1 MKSFDDLDKKIDK
14 YYDGSIEDINSNE
27 LELKATLDK
36 MSLINGIENNIS
48 VPIDIRSIVE
58 KGQQTR
64 LNNKLRK
71 ATIKFLSLAILLSI
85 LIGFMCTKVSIL
97 VIMTYQFV
105 MLIILLLLNS
115 ILLKKK
121 VRSEGSDIK

>member
-1 MKSFDDLDKKIDK
+1 MKSFEDLDKKIDK
-14 YYDGSIEDINSNE
+14 YYDGSLEDINSNE

-48 VPIDIRSIVE
+48 VPIDIRLIVE

-64 LNNKLRK
+64 LNNKLRR
-71 ATIKFLSLAILLSI
+71 ATIKFLALAILLST
-85 LIGFMCTKVSIL
+85 LIGFMCTKVSIS
-97 VIMTYQFV
+97 VIMIYQFV

-121 VRSEGSDIK
+121 ARSEG